1 MYIQLHNDI
10 VKGLDLSYNGDIN
23 HYYCDKVLRGIYCNI
38 YKKEAKQIKIYLEDI
53 DELKQAETIG
63 IDEVEYAL
71 RKEQVDEILNEMY
84 WYDRKIFELCA
95 SGKSVAS
102 LSRETNISYYSL
114 YNTYTNAKKYIKEK
128 L

>member
-1 MYIQLHNDI
+1 
-10 VKGLDLSYNGDIN
+10 
-23 HYYCDKVLRGIYCNI
+23 
-38 YKKEAKQIKIYLEDI
+38 
-53 DELKQAETIG
+53 
-63 IDEVEYAL
+63 
-71 RKEQVDEILNEMY
+71 MY